1 MALKGAS
8 WAASVARRAA
18 ALCEHGAMWI
28 RTVPYEQA
36 GDELRR
42 HYDRQRETLGE
53 VTEMTLAGS
62 LYPRLVGARLELYA
76 ATERCPSALTSRQ
89 RNLIGFVTSALNGTV
104 HCMSQV
110 TVKLREDGFSDD
122 EINRL
127 ACDPAGA
134 GEDLPA
140 DDAALVRYTVDL
152 TTRPGEIG
160 EADVA
165 ALRDAGF
172 DDLAIVDANAHC
184 AHLNYVNRVVTGLG
198 IQTVVDPDFAAYDA
212 IPAD

>member
-1 MALKGAS
+1 
-8 WAASVARRAA
+8 
-18 ALCEHGAMWI
+18 MWI
-28 RTVPYEQA
+28 RTVPYDEA
-36 GDELRR
+36 GGELRR
-42 HYDRQRETLGE
+42 YYDRQRDTLGE

-76 ATERCPSALTSRQ
+76 ATERCPSSLSSRQ

-110 TVKLREDGFSDD
+110 TVKLRADGFSEA
-122 EINRL
+122 EIGRL
-127 ACDPAGA
+127 ATDPAA
-134 GEDLPA
+134 AAACLPEA
-140 DDAALVRYTVDL
+140 DAALVRYTIDL

-160 EADVA
+160 EADLL
-165 ALRDAGF
+165 ALRAAGF

-198 IQTVVDPDFAAYDA
+198 IHTVVDPDFAAYDA

>member
-1 MALKGAS
+1 M
-8 WAASVARRAA
+8 R
-18 ALCEHGAMWI
+18 EHGVMWI
-28 RTVPYEQA
+28 QSVPYDKA

-42 HYDRQRETLGE
+42 HYDRQRESLGE

-62 LYPRLVGARLELYA
+62 LYPRLVAARLELYA

-89 RNLIGFVTSALNGTV
+89 RNLVGFVTSALNGTV

-110 TVKLREDGFSDD
+110 TVKLRADGFSDT
-122 EINRL
+122 EIGLL
-127 ACDPAGA
+127 ARDPAA
-134 GEDLPA
+134 AAAALPA
-140 DDAALVRYTVDL
+140 SEAALVRYTIDL
-152 TTRPGEIG
+152 TRRPGEIA

-165 ALRDAGF
+165 ALREAGF
-172 DDLAIVDANAHC
+172 DDLAILDANAHC

-198 IQTVVDPDFAAYDA
+198 IHTVVDPDFPAYDA

>member
-1 MALKGAS
+1 M
-8 WAASVARRAA
+8 
-18 ALCEHGAMWI
+18 
-28 RTVPYEQA
+28 PYEEA
-36 GDELRR
+36 GDELRG
-42 HYDRQRETLGE
+42 HYDRQRDTLGE

-110 TVKLREDGFSDD
+110 TVKLRSDGFSDTD
-122 EINRL
+122 IGRL
-127 ACDPAGA
+127 ATDPASA
-134 GEDLPA
+134 ADTLPPA
-140 DDAALVRYTVDL
+140 DAALVRYTIDL
-152 TTRPGEIG
+152 TTRPGAIG
-160 EADVA
+160 EDDIE
-165 ALRDAGF
+165 ALRAVGL

-198 IQTVVDPDFAAYDA
+198 IHTVVDPDFAAYDA

>member
-1 MALKGAS
+1 
-8 WAASVARRAA
+8 
-18 ALCEHGAMWI
+18 MWI
-28 RTVPYEQA
+28 RTVPYEEA
-36 GDELRR
+36 DDELRR
-42 HYDRQRETLGE
+42 HYDRQHETLGE

-89 RNLIGFVTSALNGTV
+89 RNLIGFVTSALNGTI

-110 TVKLREDGFSDD
+110 TVKLRADGFSDD
-122 EINRL
+122 EIALL
-127 ACDPAGA
+127 ATDPARA
-134 GEDLPA
+134 AESLPGPE
-140 DDAALVRYTVDL
+140 AALVRYTVDL
-152 TTRPGEIG
+152 TNQPGDIG

-198 IQTVVDPDFAAYDA
+198 IHTVVDPDFPAYEA
-212 IPAD
+212 IPSD

>member
-1 MALKGAS
+1 M
-8 WAASVARRAA
+8 R
-18 ALCEHGAMWI
+18 EHGDMWI
-28 RTVPYEQA
+28 RTVPYEDA
-36 GDELRR
+36 DAELRR
-42 HYDRQRETLGE
+42 HYDRQRESLGE

-62 LYPRLVGARLELYA
+62 LYPRLVAARLELYA

-110 TVKLREDGFSDD
+110 TVKLRADGFSDD
-122 EINRL
+122 EIALL
-127 ACDPAGA
+127 ATDPAA
-134 GEDLPA
+134 GVEALPA
-140 DDAALVRYTVDL
+140 PEAALVRYTIDL
-152 TTRPGEIG
+152 TTRPGEIS

-198 IQTVVDPDFAAYDA
+198 IHTVVDPDFPAYDA
-212 IPAD
+212 IPSD

>member
-1 MALKGAS
+1 MAANPAGCL
-8 WAASVARRAA
+8 R
-18 ALCEHGAMWI
+18 EHGDMWI

-42 HYDRQRETLGE
+42 HYDRQRESLGE

-62 LYPRLVGARLELYA
+62 LYPRLVAARLELYA

-110 TVKLREDGFSDD
+110 TVKLRADGFSDE
-122 EINRL
+122 EISLL
-127 ACDPAGA
+127 ASDPVRAA
-134 GEDLPA
+134 ESLPGPE
-140 DDAALVRYTVDL
+140 AALVRYTIDL
-152 TTRPGEIG
+152 TTRPGKIG

-165 ALRDAGF
+165 ALRAAGF

-198 IQTVVDPDFAAYDA
+198 IHTVVDPDFSAYDA

>member
-1 MALKGAS
+1 
-8 WAASVARRAA
+8 
-18 ALCEHGAMWI
+18 MWI
-28 RTVPYEQA
+28 RTVPYNEA

-42 HYDRQRETLGE
+42 HYDRQHETLGE

-76 ATERCPSALTSRQ
+76 ATERCPSSLSSRQ

-110 TVKLREDGFSDD
+110 TVKLRSDGFSDE

-127 ACDPAGA
+127 AGDPAA
-134 GEDLPA
+134 AAEELPA
-140 DDAALVRYTVDL
+140 ADAALVRYTIDL
-152 TTRPGEIG
+152 TVRPGEIG

-198 IQTVVDPDFAAYDA
+198 IHTVVDPDFPAYEA
-212 IPAD
+212 IPGD

>member
-1 MALKGAS
+1 
-8 WAASVARRAA
+8 
-18 ALCEHGAMWI
+18 MWI
-28 RTVPYEQA
+28 RTVPYEDA
-36 GDELRR
+36 GDDLRR

-76 ATERCPSALTSRQ
+76 ATERCPSSLSSRQ
-89 RNLIGFVTSALNGTV
+89 RNLIGYVTSALNGTV

-110 TVKLREDGFSDD
+110 TVKLRADGFSDA
-122 EINRL
+122 EIGRL
-127 ACDPAGA
+127 ATDPAGA
-134 GEDLPA
+134 AEDLPA
-140 DDAALVRYTVDL
+140 ADAALVRYTIDL
-152 TTRPGEIG
+152 TTRPGDIT

-165 ALRDAGF
+165 ALRAAGL

-198 IQTVVDPDFAAYDA
+198 IHTVVDPDFAAYDA
-212 IPAD
+212 IPTD

>member
-1 MALKGAS
+1 
-8 WAASVARRAA
+8 
-18 ALCEHGAMWI
+18 MWI
-28 RTVPYEQA
+28 RTVPYEEA
-36 GDELRR
+36 GSELRR

-76 ATERCPSALTSRQ
+76 ATERCPSSLSSRQ

-110 TVKLREDGFSDD
+110 TVKLRSDGFNDD
-122 EINRL
+122 QIVRL
-127 ACDPAGA
+127 AADPAGA
-134 GEDLPA
+134 AETLP
-140 DDAALVRYTVDL
+140 DPEAALVRYTVAL
-152 TTRPGEIG
+152 TTRPGEMG
-160 EADVA
+160 EDDVA
-165 ALRDAGF
+165 ALRAAGL

-198 IQTVVDPDFAAYDA
+198 IHTVVDPDFPAYEA